1 MKPSTFNPARIALAR
16 YARSDGLADGVE
28 ATPTSAY
35 RSDTRGRA
43 VCGVAP
49 SSTVPLSVRHGPAPG
64 PGSHTILTAC
74 GVRWS
79 HVLRTCRLFATGD
92 TTDDDY
98 VHARMRTGAG
108 SDGATVESHRSP
120 DSLHDGVGH
129 HDDDQLHGSRGR
141 HVGLRGCGRVRERDR
156 DLRRDSPSYSL
167 NRRWTWGRR
176 DRSNVWSEVLPFW
189 MLAFCGLALSTATV
203 GIVDSWAR
211 HMHLTPMLHTAAI
224 LVGHLSGFGLLWVLQ
239 FVLLD
244 RVLFGIRS
252 GAAAPRI
259 DG

>member
-1 MKPSTFNPARIALAR
+1 MTVSVITTTISFTVLVVATSVFGVVAAFANVIA
-16 YARSDGLADGVE
+16 
-28 ATPTSAY
+28 
-35 RSDTRGRA
+35 
-43 VCGVAP
+43 
-49 SSTVPLSVRHGPAPG
+49 
-64 PGSHTILTAC
+64 
-74 GVRWS
+74 
-79 HVLRTCRLFATGD
+79 TC
-92 TTDDDY
+92 
-98 VHARMRTGAG
+98 V
-108 SDGATVESHRSP
+108 ATV
-120 DSLHDGVGH
+120 
-129 HDDDQLHGSRGR
+129 
-141 HVGLRGCGRVRERDR
+141 
-156 DLRRDSPSYSL
+156 PSYSL
-167 NRRWTWGRR
+167 NRRWTWRRR